1 MGQKHSRPTPNTP
14 KLRRWRGK
22 TSVLPKFVHDSTAD
36 EEVFP
41 PRENGVHTGALQIS
55 CSPQHTGHI
64 LRADVGVQVNN
75 NATNVVQAPTAV
87 SEPVDGS
94 RPPVD
99 NVSALLDEIIQIL
112 EKDVEESS
120 GMCSDLQQY
129 KFEDIK
135 VRQQSAEV
143 LQPASHSVSVSN
155 AAGEREVEQDSA
167 DGRFANYSAYS
178 RLSDS
183 EASLREFEELEKTM
197 ELMEA
202 SSAQPSRE
210 MPVVRQRIRASTP
223 AVQSVVCSEGK
234 AKAAALPYQNKFWIG
249 CGADN
254 LKVFRNPKDRR
265 IESIAR
271 LSGCRITLTESKRRN
286 ALGQWQQLVI
296 VESASEMGLKKC
308 TNMLDEKFPA
318 FRASSGRMNCKLDF
332 R

>member
-1 MGQKHSRPTPNTP
+1 MSLLPDQTV
-14 KLRRWRGK
+14 
-22 TSVLPKFVHDSTAD
+22 SV
-36 EEVFP
+36 
-41 PRENGVHTGALQIS
+41 N
-55 CSPQHTGHI
+55 
-64 LRADVGVQVNN
+64 RADVGVQVNN
-75 NATNVVQAPTAV
+75 SATVADQAAA
-87 SEPVDGS
+87 SG
-94 RPPVD
+94 RQPPAD
-99 NVSALLDEIIQIL
+99 SASALLDELIQIL

-120 GMCSDLQQY
+120 EMCSDLQQY
-129 KFEDIK
+129 RLEGTE

-143 LQPASHSVSVSN
+143 LQPASHSVSVPN

-167 DGRFANYSAYS
+167 DGLFANYSASS

-202 SSAQPSRE
+202 SSSQPSRE
-210 MPVVRQRIRASTP
+210 RPVVRQRIRTSTP
-223 AVQSVVCSEGK
+223 AVQSVVCGEGK
-234 AKAAALPYQNKFWIG
+234 AKAAALPYENKFWIG

-271 LSGCRITLTESKRRN
+271 LSGCRITLTESKRKN
-286 ALGQWQQLVI
+286 ALGQWQQLVV

-318 FRASSGRMNCKLDF
+318 FKASSGRMNCKLDF